1 MYENMNPP
9 RTKKHE
15 WGLTFI
21 ILVPVVL
28 IILIFLPTVL
38 FAGHIN
44 RFHDFMQDISRSSI
58 ASREE
63 PAVCTVDGKSEPMTK
78 EELSQLILHLLD
90 GESGARRSRLP
101 EEEPLTVAFSDG
113 AVLQLWGTVME
124 DAAGGKP
131 TPSVFVSYVGPRG
144 KRFSYITHK
153 ISTAALADSLPGIAS
168 DWVQRGV
175 AEE

>member
-15 WGLTFI
+15 WGLTVI

-28 IILIFLPTVL
+28 IVLIFLPTVL

-58 ASREE
+58 ASREK

-78 EELSQLILHLLD
+78 EDLSRLILHLLD
-90 GESGARRSRLP
+90 GESGARRSKLP
-101 EEEPLTVAFSDG
+101 EEEPLTIMFSDG
-113 AVLQLWGTVME
+113 AVLRLWGAEMK

-131 TPSVFVSYVGPRG
+131 IPSVFVSYVGTGG

-153 ISTAALADSLPGIAS
+153 ISTMALMDSLPEIAS
-168 DWVQRGV
+168 DWAQRGV

>member
-9 RTKKHE
+9 RMKKHE
-15 WGLTFI
+15 WGLTVI

-28 IILIFLPTVL
+28 IVLIFLPTVL

-58 ASREE
+58 ASREK

-78 EELSQLILHLLD
+78 EELSKLILHLLD
-90 GESGARRSRLP
+90 GESGARRSKLP
-101 EEEPLTVAFSDG
+101 EEEPLTVTFSDG
-113 AVLQLWGTVME
+113 AVLQLWGAEMK
-124 DAAGGKP
+124 DSAGGKP
-131 TPSVFVSYVGPRG
+131 IPSVFVSYVGTGG

-153 ISTAALADSLPGIAS
+153 ISTVALMDSLPEIAS